1 MHNLPFCEKTYNCEN
16 FRIKSLL
23 LTMGHFFFFSKFKIK
38 PWNGIVT
45 KNEYSFFKL
54 VSVKSVKT
62 TFFFFFIISNA
73 IVKMFF
79 QESYLIAKVE
89 RKEFS

>member
-16 FRIKSLL
+16 FRRKSLL
-23 LTMGHFFFFSKFKIK
+23 LTMGHFFFSKFKIK
-38 PWNGIVT
+38 PWNGIIT

-54 VSVKSVKT
+54 ASVKSVKT
-62 TFFFFFIISNA
+62 TLFFFIISNA
-73 IVKMFF
+73 IVKIFF